1 MNEVREEDFYTLKE
15 RRLCAACKK
24 AFNHTAGKL
33 VKQEIE
39 STEAL
44 RWETYRQWADTLLS
58 RPDGNAKGSVELDIE
73 NIHTRA
79 VERITL
85 NPKFNLRQNAELYYK
100 KSRKGKRSLG
110 IIEEKRNDTAG
121 LLKKLELLLH
131 ECEESL
137 QSTMP
142 ETDRILR
149 METLD
154 HRLAEL
160 GFQPPDAPVLQL
172 RETDGAGVAY
182 RRYSFDGWNVFIG
195 KTDSQNDEL
204 TTRFAKPWDIWMHV
218 AGHAGSH
225 VVIKRDRNSA
235 WPPKEILVKAASLAV
250 WFSKAK
256 HTSYAEVHY
265 TEARYV
271 HKRRKSPPGEVCLQ
285 QHKTLRV
292 SPVSPQVYFP
302 GEYAA

>member
-1 MNEVREEDFYTLKE
+1 
-15 RRLCAACKK
+15 
-24 AFNHTAGKL
+24 
-33 VKQEIE
+33 
-39 STEAL
+39 
-44 RWETYRQWADTLLS
+44 
-58 RPDGNAKGSVELDIE
+58 
-73 NIHTRA
+73 
-79 VERITL
+79 
-85 NPKFNLRQNAELYYK
+85 
-100 KSRKGKRSLG
+100 
-110 IIEEKRNDTAG
+110 
-121 LLKKLELLLH
+121 
-131 ECEESL
+131 
-137 QSTMP
+137 MP